1 VQGAVHTGAS
11 RGRAASTTTTSTGVA
26 LTRDRPR
33 QQGLSC
39 RRRFRV
45 SAPQALAGALRVCR
59 RAAQRAPWGPF
70 APSRPPPECRVRRS
84 RGATFAEHGT
94 NPPETTD
101 YFNKWNNASATLA
114 MAANGMADGM
124 IAAAGRSR
132 ARRQS
137 RLGWPSCNAPP
148 LHPTLAITRT
158 NSPRSR
164 DQLRSS
170 QESPSGP
177 GARTVHTYEIRSRA
191 RLTRAGQPGSMAYRS
206 VTIRMEPRSCVD
218 HWWLKRLC
226 HGVLTRVRGLARPA
240 RSVQRTD

>member
-11 RGRAASTTTTSTGVA
+11 RGRAASTTNTSTGVA

-39 RRRFRV
+39 RPGFRV

-94 NPPETTD
+94 NPPDTTD

-114 MAANGMADGM
+114 MAANGRVGAVRCHRLASRSGR
-124 IAAAGRSR
+124 GRSLAFASSRTR
-132 ARRQS
+132 AYLRAHPSGGPLSCGMSKTHGPFSRVVSGCTMASATTVSRRQ
-137 RLGWPSCNAPP
+137 RP
-148 LHPTLAITRT
+148 
-158 NSPRSR
+158 
-164 DQLRSS
+164 
-170 QESPSGP
+170 
-177 GARTVHTYEIRSRA
+177 
-191 RLTRAGQPGSMAYRS
+191 
-206 VTIRMEPRSCVD
+206 
-218 HWWLKRLC
+218 
-226 HGVLTRVRGLARPA
+226 GLAVLHEYPECRQPDFLDLDGGSA
-240 RSVQRTD
+240 